1 MSNNVLT
8 SSREYEN
15 LVAGFNANIEAF
27 IKSNP
32 TMVKYDTSEDGFT
45 YIVLDNASV
54 RDKNLKKI
62 ADLVN
67 NTVNDVDFKI
77 GDIPCEIVYATPSIL
92 KFKGVTTAVNTALSE
107 VAADSPIAV
116 VKAKSLVDV
125 TIPETLVKDITDFM
139 FDFISN
145 QSARSEMSLKK
156 TGMTFYQ
163 YDKKGHITFDV
174 EKIGKNSE
182 MSDVNTKIVLPIMRL
197 FERNKTLITTD
208 LSKALEKKGVY
219 LERVN
224 SQSIVLAY
232 LMRIYDEEKGKKE
245 FDFTPIPNEIR
256 RITVNFG
263 TCQEVDATRF
273 GTLIENTG
281 KETLYADIDG
291 ASRNFGE
298 YGARMTKIETRVV
311 IDDIRIAAP
320 VAEEGSEVSEE
331 ETLKNI
337 ITDILFDNEKF
348 VAEITNAEKYLS
360 NYSMHKGNPLSK
372 EIFSSHTNDGGFY
385 ICSSD
390 FVFTNEDKF
399 SALNDNTFTD
409 IANGTSTLVDTV
421 NIVRNCIKTGK
432 ALNFVFPYPKS
443 GIGLPWFTN
452 SYIDYVKY
460 EEPAPQNM

>member
-8 SSREYEN
+8 SSREYGE

-45 YIVLDNASV
+45 YIVLDNASA

-232 LMRIYDEEKGKKE
+232 LMRIYDEEKGNKE

-291 ASRNFGE
+291 ASRSFGE

-320 VAEEGSEVSEE
+320 VVEEGSENSEE
-331 ETLKNI
+331 EALKNI

-360 NYSMHKGNPLSK
+360 NYSIHSGHPLTS
-372 EIFSSHTNDGGFY
+372 EIFGSHTNDAGFY

-390 FVFTNEDKF
+390 FVFTNEDRF
-399 SALNDNTFTD
+399 SSLNDNTFTD
-409 IANGTSTLVDTV
+409 IANGTGTLVDTV

-432 ALNFVFPYPKS
+432 ALNLVFPYPKS
-443 GIGLPWFTN
+443 GEALPWFTSSN
-452 SYIDYVKY
+452 IDYVKY
-460 EEPAPQNM
+460 EAPAPVNQ

>member
-1 MSNNVLT
+1 
-8 SSREYEN
+8 

-77 GDIPCEIVYATPSIL
+77 GEIPCEIVYATPSIL

-163 YDKKGHITFDV
+163 YDKKGHVTFDV
-174 EKIGKNSE
+174 EKIAKNSE
-182 MSDVNTKIVLPIMRL
+182 MSDVNTKIVLPIIRL

-232 LMRIYDEEKGKKE
+232 LMRIYDEEKGNKE

-291 ASRNFGE
+291 ASRNFGGN

-311 IDDIRIAAP
+311 IDDIRIGAP
-320 VAEEGSEVSEE
+320 VVEEGSEVSEE

-360 NYSMHKGNPLSK
+360 NFSMHKGNPLSK
-372 EIFSSHTNDGGFY
+372 EIFDSHTDDAGFY

-390 FVFTNEDKF
+390 FVFTDEDKF
-399 SALNDNTFTD
+399 SLLSSKTFTD
-409 IANGTSTLVDTV
+409 IANDTDTFKDTV

-432 ALNFVFPYPKS
+432 ALNLVFPYPKS
-443 GIGLPWFTN
+443 GVTLPWFTSSN
-452 SYIDYVKY
+452 IDYVKY
-460 EEPAPQNM
+460 EEPTPAIENN